1 MIEDLL
7 LLMQSNIG
15 IALICFC
22 IAFWVLKLHTKNQ
35 KLEFEK
41 SIDNKASKE
50 DIEELKEI
58 LHKIDIE
65 INLLKNK

>member
-7 LLMQSNIG
+7 LLIQSNLG

-22 IAFWVLKLHTKNQ
+22 IAGWFLKLHAKNQ

-41 SIDNKASKE
+41 HIANKASKE

-58 LHKIDIE
+58 IHKQDLRITSLE
-65 INLLKNK
+65 K